1 MEDELI
7 RKANSIINAKDIKLA
22 LEDLR
27 ELYLEDVALTA
38 KAIYDEHVKVGFT
51 EGQALEIAKAYTLE
65 FCRLEF
71 LEGEE
76 EESNDFGQ

>member
-1 MEDELI
+1 MDEDLI
-7 RKANSIINAKDIKLA
+7 REANKIVNAKDISEA
-22 LEDLR
+22 LKDLR

-65 FCRLEF
+65 FCRLEWIP
-71 LEGEE
+71 GEE
-76 EESNDFGQ
+76 Q